1 MTSYLVQTQP
11 DWDHRLQFYED
22 DDFLCRSVAQYIAEG
37 LSANQPVIAIA
48 TSAHVDGVT
57 RHLERRGID
66 VSTSIER
73 SQLVLL
79 DARLTLDRLLV
90 NGMPDETRFS
100 AVIGDLVR
108 TLSGSPDVKTVRAYG
123 EMVDV
128 LWRDGDPAA
137 ALALEGLW
145 NDLGRTHAL
154 SLLCSYAIDSVAD
167 PSLTILLGQACDAH
181 ARVLPAES
189 YTRETDDQG
198 RARQIGLLQQRARAL
213 ELELEH
219 RKELELALRRAE
231 QELREADRRKDEFL
245 ATLAHELRNPL
256 APLQNAVHILRGLPP
271 SGEQA
276 SFATE
281 VIDRQVRHMTRL
293 VDDLLDLSRIT
304 TGRLELRRSCIELGD
319 VIRAAVETSRPVIE
333 SAGHE
338 LTVVPPS
345 KPVYVDGD
353 FTRLA
358 QVVAN
363 LLNNAAKYTE
373 PGGTISISV
382 ELQGNDAVVSVR
394 DSGMGIPPD
403 MLVRVFDIFT
413 QVDRT
418 HARAQGGLGIGLTLA
433 KRLIERHGGS
443 ITAESAGVGQ
453 GSTFVIRLTAVE
465 APQSHDHDAAT
476 SPLPSPAARRVL
488 VVDDNVDAAETMGM
502 LLEFMGHEVRT
513 VYDGVEAVAAAKATK
528 PDVVLLD
535 IGLPGLSGHEV
546 ARTIR
551 EQSWSERTLI
561 IALSGW
567 GQETDRLRSREAGF
581 DLHLVK
587 PVDQETLAQALASR

>member
-1 MTSYLVQTQP
+1 M
-11 DWDHRLQFYED
+11 
-22 DDFLCRSVAQYIAEG
+22 
-37 LSANQPVIAIA
+37 
-48 TSAHVDGVT
+48 
-57 RHLERRGID
+57 
-66 VSTSIER
+66 
-73 SQLVLL
+73 
-79 DARLTLDRLLV
+79 
-90 NGMPDETRFS
+90 
-100 AVIGDLVR
+100 
-108 TLSGSPDVKTVRAYG
+108 
-123 EMVDV
+123 

-145 NDLGRTHAL
+145 NDLGRSHAL
-154 SLLCSYAIDSVAD
+154 SLLCSYSIDSVAD
-167 PSLTILLGQACDAH
+167 PSLMGLLERVCDTHAH
-181 ARVLPAES
+181 VVPAES
-189 YTRETDDQG
+189 YARETDDQG

-219 RKELELALRRAE
+219 GQQLEQALRRAE
-231 QELREADRRKDEFL
+231 QELREADRRKDKFL

-293 VDDLLDLSRIT
+293 VDDLLDFSRIT
-304 TGRLELRRSCIELGD
+304 TARLELRRSCIEPGD
-319 VIRAAVETSRPVIE
+319 VIRAGVETSRPVIE

-345 KPVYVDGD
+345 KPVYIDGD

-382 ELQGNDAVVSVR
+382 ERQGNDALVSVR
-394 DSGMGIPPD
+394 DSGMGIPAD
-403 MLVRVFDIFT
+403 MLNRVFDMFT

-418 HARAQGGLGIGLTLA
+418 HARAQGLGIGLTLA
-433 KRLIERHGGS
+433 RRLIERHGGS
-443 ITAESAGVGQ
+443 ITGESAGVGH
-453 GSTFVIRLTAVE
+453 GSTFVIRLTAAD
-465 APQSHDHDAAT
+465 APRPHERDASG
-476 SPLPSPAARRVL
+476 SPLPVPATRRVL
-488 VVDDNVDAAETMGM
+488 VVDDKVDAAETMGM

-513 VYDGVEAVAAAKATK
+513 VYDGVEAVAAARATK

-551 EQSWSERTLI
+551 EESWSERTLI
-561 IALSGW
+561 IAMSGW

-581 DLHLVK
+581 DFHLVK